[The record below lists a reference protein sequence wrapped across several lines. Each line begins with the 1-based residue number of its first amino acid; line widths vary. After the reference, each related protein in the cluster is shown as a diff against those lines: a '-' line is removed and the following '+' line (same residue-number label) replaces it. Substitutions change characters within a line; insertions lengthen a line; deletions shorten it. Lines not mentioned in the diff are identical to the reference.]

1 MLECAVSV
9 EAFLRGVLLL
19 LLASVSLVAVERQSN
34 ADYQARRKALAVKTN
49 GGAVVLFAATEAEG
63 PNAVYGFRQDDNFY
77 YLTGWREPGAALLI
91 VPAQQPSSAAPKPA
105 GEFPEKAPQEPAA
118 KQTSTANSQQGS
130 RAYLEILFLPAHNL
144 SQERWTGPKLGPE
157 HPDAKKI
164 TGFDRV
170 EVLDKLRD
178 ELVRLLPAPSVTIYS
193 DIAEGGETTPSTQP
207 LEWLRRAN
215 AFPNYA
221 SFKDVKPLLASLRV
235 TKDAGELELIRKAT
249 EASIA
254 AHVAAMRAM
263 KPGIT
268 EREISALMQY
278 EFGRRG
284 CQRPAYAPIVG
295 AGANSTVLH
304 YSEDDAPIKNG
315 DLVVMDVGGEYSMY
329 ATDITRTLPANG
341 KFTARQREIYDI
353 VLGAQRAAE
362 AAFQPGKSAIGR
374 TAESSLHRVA
384 YDYIN
389 THGKDLRGQPLGKY
403 FIHGLSHYV
412 GLNVHDPGDAAAPLK
427 PGAVFTIEPG
437 IYIPE
442 EKLGVRIEDIYY
454 VDASGKLVNLTANLP
469 HTADEVERAM
479 AEK

>member
-1 MLECAVSV
+1 
-9 EAFLRGVLLL
+9 
-19 LLASVSLVAVERQSN
+19 
-34 ADYQARRKALAVKTN
+34 
-49 GGAVVLFAATEAEG
+49 
-63 PNAVYGFRQDDNFY
+63 
-77 YLTGWREPGAALLI
+77 
-91 VPAQQPSSAAPKPA
+91 
-105 GEFPEKAPQEPAA
+105 
-118 KQTSTANSQQGS
+118 
-130 RAYLEILFLPAHNL
+130 
-144 SQERWTGPKLGPE
+144 
-157 HPDAKKI
+157 
-164 TGFDRV
+164 
-170 EVLDKLRD
+170 
-178 ELVRLLPAPSVTIYS
+178 
-193 DIAEGGETTPSTQP
+193 
-207 LEWLRRAN
+207 
-215 AFPNYA
+215 
-221 SFKDVKPLLASLRV
+221 
-235 TKDAGELELIRKAT
+235 
-249 EASIA
+249 
-254 AHVAAMRAM
+254 
-263 KPGIT
+263 
-268 EREISALMQY
+268 
-278 EFGRRG
+278 
-284 CQRPAYAPIVG
+284 
-295 AGANSTVLH
+295 VLH